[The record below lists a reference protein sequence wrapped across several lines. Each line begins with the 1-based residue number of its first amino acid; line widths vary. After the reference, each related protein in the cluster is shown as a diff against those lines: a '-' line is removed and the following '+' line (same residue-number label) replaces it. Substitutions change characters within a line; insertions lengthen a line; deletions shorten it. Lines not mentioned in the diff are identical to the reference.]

1 MVDDVYLEEEES
13 QECEEEHNKISAGY
27 LSKKI
32 TDLAHMEEFI
42 QDATKSDSGL
52 VNQGMPLI
60 QKLRQHSSDSYGQKV
75 NDKQQTFIMGFLNK
89 RRALEAV
96 MEILGEEGDN
106 TVPPLEL
113 EDEAAIVIDAYD
125 FVGFAEL

>member
-32 TDLAHMEEFI
+32 DLAYMEEFM
-42 QDATKSDSGL
+42 QDATESDSGL
-52 VNQGMPLI
+52 VNQGVPLI